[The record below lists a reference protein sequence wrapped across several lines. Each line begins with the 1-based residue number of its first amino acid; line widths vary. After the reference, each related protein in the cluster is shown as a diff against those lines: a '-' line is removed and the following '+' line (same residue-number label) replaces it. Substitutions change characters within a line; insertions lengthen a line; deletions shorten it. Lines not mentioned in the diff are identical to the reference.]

1 MADRAFLTDKRR
13 DVLNGEYE
21 GADAAL
27 RNQKSRLR
35 RTSSTAL
42 EELIEVAQSP
52 EIDNGEVF
60 DPDDIARL
68 IDALMAPR
76 EATITPRWNYGGT
89 PDEFRDEYDY
99 QLALWGRLDH
109 TLRGYGDILHSTD
122 PIEDRFIRESE
133 SESETEAD
141 AE

>member
-1 MADRAFLTDKRR
+1 MTDAFLTDERR
-13 DVLNGEYE
+13 AVLNGEYD
-21 GADAAL
+21 GAANTE
-27 RNQKSRLR
+27 RTHKSRIR
-35 RTSSTAL
+35 ARSRQAI

-52 EIDNGEVF
+52 EIDNGDVF
-60 DPDDIARL
+60 DPDDLARL
-68 IDALMAPR
+68 VDALMAPR